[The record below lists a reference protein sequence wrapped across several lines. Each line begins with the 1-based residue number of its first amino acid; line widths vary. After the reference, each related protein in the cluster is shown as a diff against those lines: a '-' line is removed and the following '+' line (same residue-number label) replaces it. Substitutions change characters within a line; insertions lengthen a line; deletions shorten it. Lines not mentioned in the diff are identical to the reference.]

1 MEYLISWKRK
11 QVMRIKTIE
20 YENFRN
26 FKDHGTIKCSTD
38 GKMTIIYGKNGDGK
52 TTLHQLFQWIIYGQ
66 VKFNK
71 TTTDHLYNLAFE
83 NELPFGQVFNVMG
96 RIDFEHEGNEYS
108 LTRTYTY
115 KKCVDDSEKI
125 GEDLSLQKMDDD
137 YNWKRVEQPEQTI
150 EKMLPSGLAEYFFFD
165 GESMI
170 ADLRVKGKDSAAKL
184 RKALYSMF
192 DLDVIESAINHIG
205 RTDLKTTVLG
215 KLYLGKSAIGSG
227 GEVSVVKTNIETAQN
242 TITQKDKQIEEY
254 NIEKEDKKKTVQII
268 SEQIGSTKSKAEY
281 ERQRRDLKRQRD
293 LSLENAKNCQHQ
305 FGDAVMAMFPQLLIS
320 KAVNDAK
327 NKLNLQVSKNH
338 LPSGLNK
345 RLITYLL
352 KMNTK
357 TCICG
362 RELCDDEK
370 EHIKKFLD
378 MLPPKSYSSMY
389 QEFTKTAMR
398 WGNGYDKDSIED
410 IIHRVLVNQDSASEN
425 EKKIKE
431 LDDAEKK
438 SKDIENLVIER
449 QKAENRISELDSLIT
464 SLSGQNDKYK
474 IYLKQQMKQYD
485 KLTEANEMGKKATA
499 KIEIM
504 ESVLKYFVDKL
515 EKESVEYSKKLEL
528 NIQSLLNNMLTSRR
542 TVSVSQEFS
551 VRVTDSYNDES
562 KSEGQFAVVSFAY
575 IGGILKML
583 KDDENLHGK
592 EYPLVLDG
600 PFSKLNPDQRQN
612 VVNML
617 PTFASQVIVF
627 SKDDLHDVISS
638 ENIGRVWT
646 IESND
651 EKNIAKVEEGKLW
664 K

>member
-1 MEYLISWKRK
+1 MK
-11 QVMRIKTIE
+11 IKNIE

-26 FKDHGTIKCSTD
+26 FKDHGMIKCSTD
-38 GKMTIIYGKNGDGK
+38 GKVTIIYGKNGDGK

-71 TTTDHLYNLAFE
+71 TTTDHLYNLAYE
-83 NELPFGQVFNVMG
+83 NELDYGQVFNVWG
-96 RIDFEHEGNEYS
+96 RIDFEHSGSEFS

-115 KKCVDDSEKI
+115 KKGVDDSEKI

-137 YNWKRVEQPEQTI
+137 YNWKRVDKPEESI

-170 ADLRVKGKDSAAKL
+170 ADLRVKGRDSASKL

-215 KLYLGKSAIGSG
+215 KLYLGKSSIGSG
-227 GEVSVVKTNIETAQN
+227 SEVSAIKTNIETAQN
-242 TITQKDKQIEEY
+242 LIAQKTEQIEKCDG
-254 NIEKEDKKKTVQII
+254 EKEEKKKIIQTI
-268 SEQIGSTKSKAEY
+268 SEQIGSTKSKADY
-281 ERQRRDLKRQRD
+281 EKQRRDLKKQRD
-293 LSLENAKNCQHQ
+293 VFLENANSAQHQ
-305 FGDAVMAMFPQLLIS
+305 FGDEVMLMFPQLLIS

-327 NKLNLQVSKNH
+327 NKLNLQANKSQ
-338 LPSGLNK
+338 LPSGINR
-345 RLITYLL
+345 RLISYLL
-352 KMNTK
+352 KLNTK

-362 RELCDDEK
+362 RDLCDDER
-370 EHIKKFLD
+370 EHIRKFLD
-378 MLPPKSYSSMY
+378 MMPPKSYSSMY
-389 QEFTKTAMR
+389 QDFTKTAAR
-398 WGNGYDKDSIED
+398 WGNGYDKQSVEE
-410 IIHRVLVNQDSASEN
+410 IIKRVLINQNSASEC

-431 LDDAEKK
+431 LDDSEKN
-438 SKDIENLVIER
+438 SKDIEDLVVGR
-449 QKAENRISELDSLIT
+449 QKAEDRVAELDRMINGLNSQIE
-464 SLSGQNDKYK
+464 KAK
-474 IYLKQQMKQYD
+474 PYLKKQMKDYD
-485 KLTEANEMGKKATA
+485 KLTEANELGRIATE

-504 ESVLKYFVDKL
+504 QEVLRYFSDKL
-515 EKESVEYSKKLEL
+515 DKESVEYSKKLQV
-528 NIQSLLNNMLTSRR
+528 NIQNLLDNMLTSRR
-542 TVSVSQEFS
+542 NVSVSQEFA

-583 KDDENLHGK
+583 KDDDNLQGK

-600 PFSKLNPDQRQN
+600 PFSKLDPDQRQN

-617 PTFASQVIVF
+617 PTFAPQVIVF
-627 SKDDLHDVISS
+627 SKDDLHDVISK

-646 IESND
+646 IVSND
-651 EKNIAKVEEGKLW
+651 EKNVAKVEEGKLW
-664 K
+664 R